1 MKKQHSGE
9 FLRNRKFLMVL
20 PLLVLPFLTMA
31 FWALGGGKEPRNLTD
46 RFRMLTKRFTILNCR
61 KQSLTRMKNRISSAF
76 MSLRQK
82 ITQETNGIYSQL
94 AFSESGEGLTDPN
107 EDRINEKLAQI
118 NSEINR
124 QSSEESSYTASGRSR
139 TRNHSDNMST
149 DVNRLENL
157 MQNMQGG
164 GNGNDPEMRQLN
176 TLLEKVLD
184 IQHPGRAREKQK
196 EASLN
201 NAEGAYAVHVADG
214 QETKQSLFSMAK
226 DIKSK
231 YADYVA
237 NAIQALIH
245 QDQEI
250 VSGSVVKLRLLDS
263 IYVNGTLIP
272 KNEFVYGIASVDA
285 ERLKIE
291 IVTLRYRNSILP
303 VALSAYDMDGLEGLY
318 IPGAITRDAAKS
330 GVDDAIQS
338 LQIMTMDPSVSAQ
351 VAGAG
356 IQAAKG
362 LFSRKAKLVR
372 VKVKAGYQLLLRD
385 NNQKNN

>member
-1 MKKQHSGE
+1 MKKQHSTE
-9 FLRNRKFLMVL
+9 FLRKRKFLMVL
-20 PLLVLPFLTMA
+20 PLLVFPFLTMA
-31 FWALGGGKEPRNLTD
+31 FWALGGGKE
-46 RFRMLTKRFTILNCR
+46 KLNPNALQDTQKGFNTELPQAKFNPDE
-61 KQSLTRMKNRISSAF
+61 KQDKFSIYESSAKD
-76 MSLRQK
+76 S
-82 ITQETNGIYSQL
+82 QETNGIYSQL
-94 AFSESGEGLTDPN
+94 AFSESQEGLTDPN

-124 QSSEESSYTASGRSR
+124 QTSERSTYTSGRSKS
-139 TRNHSDNMST
+139 NSYSGNMSG

-157 MQNMQGG
+157 MQNMQS
-164 GNGNDPEMRQLN
+164 GNGDDPEMRQLN

-184 IQHPGRAREKQK
+184 VQHPGRAREKLK

-201 NAEGAYAVHVADG
+201 NAEGAFAVHVANG
-214 QETKQSLFSMAK
+214 QETKQSLFSLAK
-226 DIKSK
+226 E
-231 YADYVA
+231 DYVA
-237 NAIQALIH
+237 NAIKAVIH

-272 KNEFVYGIASVDA
+272 KNEFVYGIASVDG

-291 IVTLRYRNSILP
+291 IITLRYRNSILP

-351 VAGAG
+351 IAGAG

-362 LFSRKAKLVR
+362 LFSKKVKQVK

>member
-31 FWALGGGKEPRNLTD
+31 FWALGGGKEPRNLTAVQD
-46 RFRMLTKRFTILNCR
+46 AQKGFNTELPQAKFNPDE
-61 KQSLTRMKNRISSAF
+61 KQDKFSIYESSA
-76 MSLRQK
+76 K
-82 ITQETNGIYSQL
+82 DTQETNGIYSQL

>member
-1 MKKQHSGE
+1 MKKQHSAE

-31 FWALGGGKEPRNLTD
+31 FWALGGGKGNRNLTAVQD
-46 RFRMLTKRFTILNCR
+46 AQKGFNTELPQAKFNPDE
-61 KQSLTRMKNRISSAF
+61 KQDKFSIYESSA
-76 MSLRQK
+76 K
-82 ITQETNGIYSQL
+82 DTQETNGIFSQL
-94 AFSESGEGLTDPN
+94 AFSESGERVTDPN

-124 QSSEESSYTASGRSR
+124 QTSEGSPYSSGRSR
-139 TRNHSDNMST
+139 TNGYSGNMGT
-149 DVNRLENL
+149 DVTRLEDL
-157 MQNMQGG
+157 MQNMQS
-164 GNGNDPEMRQLN
+164 GNGDDPEMRQLN

-214 QETKQSLFSMAK
+214 KESKQSLFAMAK
-226 DIKSK
+226 DINSK

-237 NAIQALIH
+237 NAIQAIIH

-250 VSGSVVKLRLLDS
+250 VSGSVIKLRLLDS

>member
-1 MKKQHSGE
+1 MKKQHSAE

-31 FWALGGGKEPRNLTD
+31 FWALGGGKGNRNLIAVQDAQKGFNTELPQAKFNPD
-46 RFRMLTKRFTILNCR
+46 E
-61 KQSLTRMKNRISSAF
+61 KQDKFSIYESSA
-76 MSLRQK
+76 K
-82 ITQETNGIYSQL
+82 DTQETNGIYSQL

-124 QSSEESSYTASGRSR
+124 QTSEGSPYSSGRSR
-139 TRNHSDNMST
+139 TNDYSGNMGT
-149 DVNRLENL
+149 DVNRLEDL
-157 MQNMQGG
+157 MQNMQS
-164 GNGNDPEMRQLN
+164 GNGDDPEMRQLN

-214 QETKQSLFSMAK
+214 QETKLSLFSMAK
-226 DIKSK
+226 DINSK

-237 NAIQALIH
+237 NAIQAIIH

-250 VSGSVVKLRLLDS
+250 VSGSVVKLRLQDS

-291 IVTLRYRNSILP
+291 IITLRYRNSILP

>member
-1 MKKQHSGE
+1 MKKQHSAE

-31 FWALGGGKEPRNLTD
+31 FWALGGGKGNRNLTAVQD
-46 RFRMLTKRFTILNCR
+46 AQKGFNTELPQAKFNPDE
-61 KQSLTRMKNRISSAF
+61 KQDKFSIYESSA
-76 MSLRQK
+76 K
-82 ITQETNGIYSQL
+82 DTQETNGIYSQL

-124 QSSEESSYTASGRSR
+124 QTSEGSPYSSGRSR
-139 TRNHSDNMST
+139 TNGYSGNMGT
-149 DVNRLENL
+149 DVNRLEDL
-157 MQNMQGG
+157 MQNMQS
-164 GNGNDPEMRQLN
+164 GNGDDPEMRQLN

-201 NAEGAYAVHVADG
+201 NAEGAYAVHLADG
-214 QETKQSLFSMAK
+214 KETKQSLFSVAK
-226 DIKSK
+226 DTNSK
-231 YADYVA
+231 QSDYVA
-237 NAIQALIH
+237 NAIQAVIH

-291 IVTLRYRNSILP
+291 IATLRHRNSILP

-362 LFSRKAKLVR
+362 LFSRKAKQVK

>member
-1 MKKQHSGE
+1 MKKQHSTE

-31 FWALGGGKEPRNLTD
+31 FWALGGGKGTRNLTAVQD
-46 RFRMLTKRFTILNCR
+46 AQKGFNTELPQAKFNPDE
-61 KQSLTRMKNRISSAF
+61 KQDKFSIYESSA
-76 MSLRQK
+76 K
-82 ITQETNGIYSQL
+82 DTQETNGIYSQL

-124 QSSEESSYTASGRSR
+124 QTSEGSPYSSGRSR
-139 TRNHSDNMST
+139 TNGYSGNMGT
-149 DVNRLENL
+149 DVTRLEDL
-157 MQNMQGG
+157 MKNMQS
-164 GNGNDPEMRQLN
+164 GNGDDPEMRQLN

-214 QETKQSLFSMAK
+214 QETKQGLFSMAK
-226 DIKSK
+226 DINSK

-237 NAIQALIH
+237 NAIQAIIH

>member
-1 MKKQHSGE
+1 MKKQHSAE

-31 FWALGGGKEPRNLTD
+31 LWALGGGKGNRNLTAVQD
-46 RFRMLTKRFTILNCR
+46 AQKGFNTELPQAKFNPDE
-61 KQSLTRMKNRISSAF
+61 KQDKFSIYESSA
-76 MSLRQK
+76 K
-82 ITQETNGIYSQL
+82 DTQETNGIYSQL

-124 QSSEESSYTASGRSR
+124 QTSEGSPYSSGRSR
-139 TRNHSDNMST
+139 TNGYSGNMGT
-149 DVNRLENL
+149 DVNRLEDL
-157 MQNMQGG
+157 MQNMQS
-164 GNGNDPEMRQLN
+164 GNGDDPEMRQLN

-214 QETKQSLFSMAK
+214 KESLFSMAK
-226 DIKSK
+226 DINSK
-231 YADYVA
+231 YADNVA

-291 IVTLRYRNSILP
+291 IITLRYRNSILP

>member
-1 MKKQHSGE
+1 MKKQHSTE

-20 PLLVLPFLTMA
+20 PLLVLPFLSMA
-31 FWALGGGKEPRNLTD
+31 FWALGGGKGNRNLTAVQD
-46 RFRMLTKRFTILNCR
+46 AQKGFNTELPQAKFNPDE
-61 KQSLTRMKNRISSAF
+61 KQDKFSIYESSA
-76 MSLRQK
+76 K
-82 ITQETNGIYSQL
+82 DTQETNGIYSQL

-124 QSSEESSYTASGRSR
+124 QTSEGSTYTSGRSR
-139 TRNHSDNMST
+139 TNGYSGNMGT
-149 DVNRLENL
+149 DVNRLEDL
-157 MQNMQGG
+157 MQNMQS
-164 GNGNDPEMRQLN
+164 GNGDDPEMRQLN

-214 QETKQSLFSMAK
+214 KESKQSLFSMAK
-226 DIKSK
+226 DINSK

-237 NAIQALIH
+237 NAIQAIIH

-250 VSGSVVKLRLLDS
+250 VSGSVVKFRLLDS

-291 IVTLRYRNSILP
+291 IITLRYRNSILP

>member
-1 MKKQHSGE
+1 MKKQHSTE
-9 FLRNRKFLMVL
+9 FLRNRKFLLVL

-31 FWALGGGKEPRNLTD
+31 FWALGGGKGPRNLTAIQD
-46 RFRMLTKRFTILNCR
+46 AQKGFNTELPQAKFNPDE
-61 KQSLTRMKNRISSAF
+61 KQDKFSIYESSA
-76 MSLRQK
+76 K
-82 ITQETNGIYSQL
+82 DTQETNDIYSQL
-94 AFSESGEGLTDPN
+94 AFSESGDGLTDPN

-124 QSSEESSYTASGRSR
+124 QASEGSTYTSGRSR
-139 TRNHSDNMST
+139 TNGYSGNMST
-149 DVNRLENL
+149 DVNRLEDL
-157 MQNMQGG
+157 MQNMQS
-164 GNGNDPEMRQLN
+164 GNGDDPEMRQLN

-184 IQHPGRAREKQK
+184 VQHPGRAREKQK

-201 NAEGAYAVHVADG
+201 NAEGAYAVHVADSK
-214 QETKQSLFSMAK
+214 ESKQSLFTMAK
-226 DIKSK
+226 DINSK
-231 YADYVA
+231 HADYVA

-303 VALSAYDMDGLEGLY
+303 IALSAYDMDGLEGLY